1 MIHVNSGETV
11 NDLFVKEDEMYVH
24 STGVANGTIVD
35 KDGWV
40 YVSKGGILNNTY
52 INKDGEVDLL
62 SSGSANA
69 TQIMT
74 DGILNVGE
82 KAVAIGTVVEGGTLV
97 IESKGIASDTTVNGP
112 GQMYVFSGGK
122 TKGTTTVNDGGFLTL
137 EWESIHSSAIIHG
150 GKLTV
155 LGGPADGDMAFLQN
169 FTVDSGGSLTV
180 SGSVLVSS
188 GTITDGWAKVTSD
201 GTLEKVTLNA
211 ATVEV
216 KNGALLS
223 NADMK
228 TGTLVNIASGGVIR
242 KLAVSKGAVLT
253 GVLRD
258 VSELHFDG
266 GTLDLNISG
275 IAPGGEFLIGDTA
288 YSAYISGSSYN

>member
-1 MIHVNSGETV
+1 MINVNPGETV
-11 NDLFVKEDEMYVH
+11 NDVSIQDDIMNVF

-40 YVSKGGILNNTY
+40 YVSKGGILNNTF

-82 KAVAIGTVVEGGTLV
+82 KAVAIGTVVKGGSLV
-97 IESKGIASDTTVNGP
+97 VEEKGIASDTTVNAT

-155 LGGPADGDMAFLQN
+155 LGGPADGDMAIPSLPL
-169 FTVDSGGSLTV
+169 SGGC
-180 SGSVLVSS
+180 
-188 GTITDGWAKVTSD
+188 
-201 GTLEKVTLNA
+201 
-211 ATVEV
+211 
-216 KNGALLS
+216 
-223 NADMK
+223 
-228 TGTLVNIASGGVIR
+228 
-242 KLAVSKGAVLT
+242 
-253 GVLRD
+253 
-258 VSELHFDG
+258 
-266 GTLDLNISG
+266 
-275 IAPGGEFLIGDTA
+275 
-288 YSAYISGSSYN
+288 